1 MDLLG
6 RPWVMPRLARSRGR
20 KSSALNQLWAKEK
33 VQEALGVGTLRA
45 EK

>member
-6 RPWVMPRLARSRGR
+6 CRWVTPRLARSRGR
-20 KSSALNQLWAKEK
+20 KRSALNQLWAKEK